1 MAKTEAEPIAEEI
14 VPKINVSDFLKPRA
28 AKKDINHA
36 ELQFMFDDADSF
48 PVNRKDTYLGPN
60 PSFWK
65 KCSNMR
71 NDLSEPEM
79 DIEEI
84 EVATKSLIQND
95 SLIPNQ
101 VTAVPEKKD

>member
-1 MAKTEAEPIAEEI
+1 MVVEPIVVSVEKPKVNLASADVEPIAEEI
-14 VPKINVSDFLKPRA
+14 VPKINVSDFLKPKA
-28 AKKDINHA
+28 AKKNQNEA
-36 ELQFMFDDADSF
+36 ELSQMFDDADSF

-65 KCSNMR
+65 KCSSMK

-84 EVATKSLIQND
+84 EVVTKSLI
-95 SLIPNQ
+95 
-101 VTAVPEKKD
+101 

>member
-1 MAKTEAEPIAEEI
+1 
-14 VPKINVSDFLKPRA
+14 
-28 AKKDINHA
+28 
-36 ELQFMFDDADSF
+36 MFDDADSF

-60 PSFWK
+60 PSYWK
-65 KCSNMR
+65 KCSSMR

-84 EVATKSLIQND
+84 EVVTKSLIQND

-101 VTAVPEKKD
+101 VSAVLFFCNGSPVFLLLLLSFSLPVESFGG

>member
-1 MAKTEAEPIAEEI
+1 
-14 VPKINVSDFLKPRA
+14 
-28 AKKDINHA
+28 
-36 ELQFMFDDADSF
+36 MFDDADSF

-60 PSFWK
+60 PSYWK
-65 KCSNMR
+65 KCSSMR

-84 EVATKSLIQND
+84 EVVTKSLIQND

-101 VTAVPEKKD
+101 VSAVAVAATLICFPFVQPERSTLLYVAIYFSYVRL

>member
-1 MAKTEAEPIAEEI
+1 
-14 VPKINVSDFLKPRA
+14 
-28 AKKDINHA
+28 
-36 ELQFMFDDADSF
+36 MFDDADSF

-65 KCSNMR
+65 KCSSMK

-84 EVATKSLIQND
+84 EVVTKSLI
-95 SLIPNQ
+95 
-101 VTAVPEKKD
+101 